1 MPIYIS
7 DSSNVERE
15 VYNIYQTD
23 ESNIQREIREVWQ
36 TDKNGVNR
44 LVFRN
49 KINWIE
55 VKASNGYGDRG
66 DVQVANPASEST
78 PTILKVGYSSN
89 KNPDDLYFQ
98 AKICATNLRI
108 KTGDKIQIRFKP
120 RKTGTNFYS
129 LWDSVS
135 GLGGSSGGTYFW
147 SIGRT
152 QYPNSVQ
159 SITRTSD
166 RNVDGD
172 YILSWGADTWS
183 DGEAQLDIYD
193 IILNDKKVL

>member
-1 MPIYIS
+1 MPIYVP

-15 VYNIYQTD
+15 MYNIYQTD
-23 ESNIQREIREVWQ
+23 ESNAQREIREVWQ
-36 TDKNGVNR
+36 TDKSRVNR

-66 DVQVANPASEST
+66 DVQIANPASEST
-78 PTILKVGYSSN
+78 PTVLKVGYSSH

-135 GLGGSSGGTYFW
+135 GLTPSEGTYFW

-159 SITRTSD
+159 SITRTST
-166 RNVDGD
+166 RNVAGG

-183 DGEAQLDIYD
+183 YGEAQLDIYD
-193 IILNDKKVL
+193 IMLNGKKVL